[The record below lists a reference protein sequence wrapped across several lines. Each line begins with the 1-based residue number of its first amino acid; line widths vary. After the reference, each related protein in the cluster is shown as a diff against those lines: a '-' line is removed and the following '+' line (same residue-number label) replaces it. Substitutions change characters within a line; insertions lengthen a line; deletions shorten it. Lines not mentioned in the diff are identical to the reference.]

1 MNVLEFN
8 FTKEEFIFE
17 CCKNINLSTN
27 TIADDIYYSF
37 ISFITPSFSINN
49 NIQEIKHKYNNNYY
63 DKFLSLQDY
72 IDKNSLTLHYNNFT
86 IYSAKEEIINVD
98 ELKLP
103 SFIKQQPVDY
113 GYDVIKYIK
122 VKKANLKTK
131 NKIDIEI
138 LGLIFDKKILSEIF
152 NSLTKFNEEILLPS
166 HSGVWEWRQTFY
178 NKITG
183 ETYFCNCFKKAIE
196 KSKKDSQLSNTHQH
210 IEKALENNSFK
221 ESICHICTNKN
232 SDLMYGSKMY
242 CSEVKVRYGAYIKK
256 LEIEKEI
263 TERDAENEIRVI
275 KNIAKIG
282 ERWINETLL
291 FNYIDMIFPE
301 YNVIREAS
309 PQWLDRQR
317 LDIFIPELN
326 LAVEYQGAQHFKA
339 VPLFG
344 GVEGLKKA
352 QERDKIKKLRCKQN
366 KVTLIY
372 FTYKE
377 NLSENLIMKKLKHFL
392 EKQ

>member
-8 FTKEEFIFE
+8 FTKEDFILE
-17 CCKNINLSTN
+17 CCKNITSSTN
-27 TIADDIYYSF
+27 TIADDLYYSF
-37 ISFITPSFSINN
+37 ISFIAPSFSNNN
-49 NIQEIKHKYNNNYY
+49 NIQEIRHKYNNNNY
-63 DKFLSLQDY
+63 DRFLSLQDY
-72 IDKNSLTLHYNNFT
+72 IDSDSLTLHYNKFT
-86 IYSAKEEIINVD
+86 IYSEKEEILNVN
-98 ELKLP
+98 ELQLP
-103 SFIKQQPVDY
+103 SFIKLIPIKYCD
-113 GYDVIKYIK
+113 GIKYINL
-122 VKKANLKTK
+122 KKGNLKTK
-131 NKIDIEI
+131 NKIDIVILELLFDKEI
-138 LGLIFDKKILSEIF
+138 LSDIFDSLKMF
-152 NSLTKFNEEILLPS
+152 NKEILLPS
-166 HSGVWEWRQTFY
+166 HLGVWEWRQTFY

-183 ETYFCNCFKKAIE
+183 KTYFCNCFNKAIE

-309 PQWLDRQR
+309 PQWLDKQR

-326 LAVEYQGAQHFKA
+326 LAVEYQGAQHFKS

-377 NLSENLIMKKLKHFL
+377 NLSENLIMKKLKYFL